1 MIWNFHIAI
10 QLILGFLSLLLAGY
24 GSVISYGIIK
34 SKLEEEVE
42 EYHSAEKK
50 YYLLS
55 MICVILLVSRSVN
68 VFYFYYVLVALVPII
83 PGAMCPYGVLQANPI
98 GFIDLLVKLIIPF
111 GYGLWLILD
120 YINKQTKKL
129 TLSLLLSK
137 GFLFTM
143 FPLLII
149 DSGLDL
155 AYFWFLEPIQVNCC
169 RNVLN
174 EAADYSPLLLLGEN
188 TAILVFILTLIMLI
202 SIIALQ
208 FFQVVNPRLLI
219 GSAALTLVVIPL
231 FVISLQEF
239 ITPLWIFASKDI
251 LVQPL
256 GEAHHC
262 PFCIVKRWPSMVPF
276 LIAIWL
282 GLASVGW
289 QVIIKQL
296 VKTDVESTE
305 KTHPVLGYLRVLSM
319 ISITGGLLILIGH
332 YIFFLLLG
340 VV

>member
-10 QLILGFLSLLLAGY
+10 ELVLSFLTLLLAGY
-24 GSVISYGIIK
+24 GSFIAYRIIE
-34 SKLEEEVE
+34 SKLQKEGRQFH
-42 EYHSAEKK
+42 YAEKK

-55 MICVILLVSRSVN
+55 MIGVILLASRSVN
-68 VFYFYYVLVALVPII
+68 VFYFYYVLVTLVPII

-98 GFIDLLVKLIIPF
+98 GFIDILIKLIIPF
-111 GYGLWLILD
+111 GYGLWLLLD

-129 TLSLLLSK
+129 NLLSVLSK
-137 GFLFTM
+137 GFLFIM
-143 FPLLII
+143 FPLLIL

-155 AYFWFLEPIQVNCC
+155 MYFWFLEPIQVNCC
-169 RNVLN
+169 RNVYN
-174 EAADYSPLLLLGEN
+174 EAADYTPLLSLSNN
-188 TAILVFILTLIMLI
+188 TASLVFFLTLLLFI
-202 SIIALQ
+202 SVTALQ

-219 GSAALTLVVIPL
+219 ISAVLALVVTPL

-251 LVQPL
+251 LGQPL
-256 GEAHHC
+256 GEPHHC
-262 PFCIVKRWPSMVPF
+262 PFCIVKRWPSMIPF

-296 VKTDVESTE
+296 VKIDGESTE
-305 KTHPVLGYLRVLSM
+305 KAHPVLGYLRILNM
-319 ISITGGLLILIGH
+319 ICIIGGLLVLIGH
-332 YIFFLLLG
+332 YIFFLLMG